1 MPVQAQAVDLVA
13 LALRA
18 RVGLVAR
25 TPAPVCLEASLQ
37 EEGLAAQLELEPE
50 LDSVLELA
58 SAAAVAQA
66 LVEQELL
73 SSRGS
78 LPLREQAAPPSAL
91 SLRRTQPP
99 ML

>member
-1 MPVQAQAVDLVA
+1 MPVQAQAVDSVA

-25 TPAPVCLEASLQ
+25 TPAPVCLEASPQ
-37 EEGLAAQLELEPE
+37 EGLAAQLEPEPE

-66 LVEQELL
+66 LVAQELL

-78 LPLREQAAPPSAL
+78 LLLRGQAALPSAL